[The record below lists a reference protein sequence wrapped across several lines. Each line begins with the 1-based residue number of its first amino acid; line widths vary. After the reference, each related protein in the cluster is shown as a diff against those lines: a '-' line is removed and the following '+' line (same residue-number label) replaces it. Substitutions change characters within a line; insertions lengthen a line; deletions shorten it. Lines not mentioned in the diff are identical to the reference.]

1 MRFRNRPRD
10 TFSNRYYVLVIFIA
24 FLMALLALRLFV
36 VTVVEHEKWSRK
48 ATDQSTKMIYTSAPR
63 GDILDRNGKV
73 IATTR
78 QMFTVTFNSS
88 SLDTKQIN
96 DASRKV
102 LNLLEQNGDTYKD
115 DFPIRIRKDGSMY
128 YTYDV
133 NKEKWLKSEGFHT
146 DFSPSQTFLAM
157 RRRYG
162 IPDSMSRYD
171 AYDKLTDVYKV
182 NVPIS
187 VKNMHYT
194 YDQQRTNFISKWGV
208 FTDDEVKKGVSAE
221 KCFRALRKQYKVS
234 KSLSDRE
241 ARKIFV
247 VRNKVVDTG
256 QRYTPVTLAK
266 DVSKK
271 TIAMVEESGIDGV
284 SVSSQY
290 RRYYPFKSSAA
301 HILGYMGAISDS
313 QSDYYVKKRN
323 YNSDDLIGQEG
334 IESRYEKQLH
344 GTPGVQKI
352 QVNSSG
358 SYVRT
363 ISRTKSKKGKN
374 VKLTI
379 DMDLQQAAEK
389 ALASGIAHAGGNCQ
403 SGAVICMDVKTGQI
417 LAMASNPSYDPNIF
431 SDGITTKAWKSV
443 QSENPRDVIAPAPLY
458 NNATMASV
466 APGSTFK
473 PITAMTAL
481 QCGLNPNT
489 MIHDNSYIE
498 IGGHKWATS
507 AYNEGGGSYG
517 DENLELGIGHSSNY
531 YFYCIGTGKNW
542 GTGASLGYKI
552 GVNDIVHTASEFGLG
567 HATGVELRE
576 TVSPLPSKKRKM
588 ESYVTACWQYL
599 YQNAHKFFPSSVADD
614 YNKLSGELDTISA
627 YVRTD
632 PSYDQIV
639 EDLKKTD
646 MKASRIPSVAT
657 AIKYNYCI
665 QAKWSTGDQFNLS
678 IGQGDNSYTP
688 LQLATYISALG
699 NGGKYT
705 HASVVK
711 QVGDRVIDKTKS
723 ARTIDLKK
731 NTVPDVLK
739 GMRKVCTGGTLQS
752 FFGSYKVPVAGKT
765 GTAQNQGI
773 RQPKSEVKYI
783 RSNLGSLNSR
793 AHSSVTWSQVEKNMT
808 YLMRKYPT
816 RYSSKDDAADAAV
829 MRASNYRIT
838 QTMIDSGKG
847 SYDYYAWTETL
858 APYNNPRIAVVTLLI
873 QGGFSSNAAPVNKSV
888 ISSYYKLYNAKTGQR
903 KPAKKHASK
912 KSSAKKGSAKA

>member
-24 FLMALLALRLFV
+24 FLMALLALRLFI

-63 GDILDRNGKV
+63 GDILDRNGK
-73 IATTR
+73 
-78 QMFTVTFNSS
+78 
-88 SLDTKQIN
+88 
-96 DASRKV
+96 
-102 LNLLEQNGDTYKD
+102 
-115 DFPIRIRKDGSMY
+115 PIRIRKDGSMY

-517 DENLELGIGHSSNY
+517 DENS
-531 YFYCIGTGKNW
+531 
-542 GTGASLGYKI
+542 
-552 GVNDIVHTASEFGLG
+552 TASAPER
-567 HATGVELRE
+567 TGGPAPRW
-576 TVSPLPSKKRKM
+576 
-588 ESYVTACWQYL
+588 A
-599 YQNAHKFFPSSVADD
+599 
-614 YNKLSGELDTISA
+614 
-627 YVRTD
+627 
-632 PSYDQIV
+632 
-639 EDLKKTD
+639 
-646 MKASRIPSVAT
+646 
-657 AIKYNYCI
+657 
-665 QAKWSTGDQFNLS
+665 
-678 IGQGDNSYTP
+678 
-688 LQLATYISALG
+688 
-699 NGGKYT
+699 
-705 HASVVK
+705 
-711 QVGDRVIDKTKS
+711 TKS
-723 ARTIDLKK
+723 ASTTSFTPPANSAWAMPPAWSFGKPFLRCRPRSGRWNPTSPPAGSTCTRTPTSSSRPPWRMTITNCPENWTPSPL
-731 NTVPDVLK
+731 TS
-739 GMRKVCTGGTLQS
+739 GR
-752 FFGSYKVPVAGKT
+752 
-765 GTAQNQGI
+765 I
-773 RQPKSEVKYI
+773 RPTI
-783 RSNLGSLNSR
+783 RSWR
-793 AHSSVTWSQVEKNMT
+793 T
-808 YLMRKYPT
+808 
-816 RYSSKDDAADAAV
+816 
-829 MRASNYRIT
+829 
-838 QTMIDSGKG
+838 
-847 SYDYYAWTETL
+847 
-858 APYNNPRIAVVTLLI
+858 
-873 QGGFSSNAAPVNKSV
+873 
-888 ISSYYKLYNAKTGQR
+888 
-903 KPAKKHASK
+903 
-912 KSSAKKGSAKA
+912 